1 MKGKGK
7 ALEGKI
13 TKYFLAANEIRTL
26 DLLVTRE
33 EP

>member
-7 ALEGKI
+7 ALEVKI
-13 TKYFLAANEIRTL
+13 TKYPDAAGEFRTH
-26 DLLVTRE
+26 DLRVTRE